1 MQEIEL
7 NRLIDRASVGDAE
20 AIVLLIEYYLSI
32 NDKNKAALEAE
43 RLKYVRSPL
52 AYRKL
57 ANLALTGVLDKVDI
71 ETAKNYYSKAFDFGD
86 DASGYNLAL
95 LLIKEN
101 KPNKAIYYLSHG
113 VANEYIPSI
122 KLMASLYLKGDGVV
136 KDLHIAFSLLKKV
149 YELGDNGVVTS
160 LGKIC
165 YQLGDYEAAFKYFNI
180 GVNNRDLDAIYHLGL
195 CYAKGLGTAQD
206 LSKSRFYYEMGANLN
221 DPNCL
226 YNLSLY
232 YRNGIGVNQNIQLA
246 DTLLQQAIE
255 RGFKK

>member
-20 AIVLLIEYYLSI
+20 AIISLIDYYISI
-32 NDKNKAALEAE
+32 NDKKRAILEAE
-43 RLKYVRSPL
+43 RLKYVRSSL

-57 ANLALTGVLDKVDI
+57 ANLALTGVL
-71 ETAKNYYSKAFDFGD
+71 ETADTSKAKEYYSKAFDLGD
-86 DASGYNLAL
+86 EISGYNLAL

-101 KPNKAIYYLSHG
+101 RASEAIYYLSHG
-113 VANEYIPSI
+113 VANDYIPSI
-122 KLMASLYLKGDGVV
+122 KLMASLYLKGEVV
-136 KDLHIAFSLLKKV
+136 MKDLHIAFSLLKKAF
-149 YELGDNGVVTS
+149 ELGENSVVAS
-160 LGKIC
+160 LGKIS

-180 GVNNRDLDAIYHLGL
+180 GVNHHDLDAIYHLGL

-221 DPNCL
+221 EPNCL

-232 YRNGIGVNQNIQLA
+232 YRNGIGVEQNITLA
-246 DTLLQQAIE
+246 DTLLQQAIDC
-255 RGFKK
+255 GFKK